1 MALRNRELHARNDDD
16 VVVFMASL
24 GRQILS
30 PALQVPV
37 SVAATR
43 VPPAEHYALL
53 SIKQSSHS
61 ATDNTSGS
69 AVKETTVKHRHK
81 LFLLKA

>member
-24 GRQILS
+24 GR
-30 PALQVPV
+30 QVPV

-61 ATDNTSGS
+61 ATDNTSGR
-69 AVKETTVKHRHK
+69 AVKETTVKHCHK

>member
-24 GRQILS
+24 GR
-30 PALQVPV
+30 QVPV

-61 ATDNTSGS
+61 ATDNTSGR